1 MNTMKTIGLTSFL
14 LVSAIAFA
22 NPTTFE
28 ALDTDKNEL
37 LSEIEAQADENVAK
51 LFKQLDVNE
60 DGQLTKVEFEQLT
73 QLGKGNE

>member
-1 MNTMKTIGLTSFL
+1 MKTIGLTSFL

-37 LSEIEAQADENVAK
+37 LSEVEAQADENVAK

>member
-37 LSEIEAQADENVAK
+37 LSEVEAQADENVAK